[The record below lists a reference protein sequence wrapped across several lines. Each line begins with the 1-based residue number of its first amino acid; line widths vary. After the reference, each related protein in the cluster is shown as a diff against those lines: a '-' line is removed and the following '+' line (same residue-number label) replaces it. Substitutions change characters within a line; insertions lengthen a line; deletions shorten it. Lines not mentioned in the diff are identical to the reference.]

1 MWLWPPGRRVVSVA
15 GRQTTEECAEQLWG
29 EKGLVGTERDI
40 LLGLYLPTP
49 TSSGSQRPYSRTRVA
64 QPWPSACLAP
74 AMVTFFQCS
83 LSGEIHAHTAQG
95 VGTSLSSALRPF
107 SVPSLLLMGG
117 GAETSAEACSRGQ
130 ETLATIRCWGPFL
143 SRPRLEW
150 ATLP

>member
-1 MWLWPPGRRVVSVA
+1 MWLWPPVRRVVSVA

-64 QPWPSACLAP
+64 QPWPSAGPAP
-74 AMVTFFQCS
+74 ALVTFFQCS

-95 VGTSLSSALRPF
+95 VGTSLSSALCPF
-107 SVPSLLLMGG
+107 SVPSLLLIGG
-117 GAETSAEACSRGQ
+117 GRGGRRGLGRGLL
-130 ETLATIRCWGPFL
+130 TRAGDTGNHPMLGSFPL
-143 SRPRLEW
+143 
-150 ATLP
+150 